1 MAVTTRLALL
11 LIAGILTACGG
22 DDNGDSGAPSEP
34 AAHPA
39 PAPPAL
45 RQWTAPTLLE
55 NNLRTTSSPIV
66 ATDNAGN
73 AIAMWVQGSDVPRGL
88 YAAYYTSATGL
99 WSADQKIDRGFA
111 GAVDATPV
119 YDDFLAAPRIQLA
132 FAANGNALAVWAE
145 ARLGANELWFNTFDA
160 ATSAW
165 DTAERVVNQLD
176 VPAQIPDPN
185 AAPNPDPTAP
195 PQLIDNP
202 AYIAGAQSHPALA
215 LNADGNGLLAWV
227 QTAND
232 KQRVRAASFDAATRT
247 WREHRQELDDD
258 ILTETYTQTRLFA
271 YPQVAFDAQ
280 GNGLVAWV
288 KRSGATGPAPTHDV
302 LARRMLA
309 ADNAA
314 IAADQPIVWQAATP
328 IDTVDG
334 EAAHIQFAVDEAGN
348 VLAVWTQ
355 YDGTRYRIYANR
367 SDTRGAAW
375 QGATR
380 IDDDTTGGDSYAS
393 RITMNTAGNA
403 IAWWSHADHIAS
415 STITTV
421 TRRFRIDTGWAVTPD
436 NAVDAPTLPGYGSHA
451 LLQLTPDNFA
461 LAVWNSREG
470 YNAYSQHNGAD
481 VWAPALQIAGL
492 NDARD
497 HALAQSANGRAF
509 SIWTLEDQRDV
520 RNVYVSVFE

>member
-1 MAVTTRLALL
+1 MALTTRLAFL
-11 LIAGILTACGG
+11 LIAGALTACGS
-22 DDNGDSGAPSEP
+22 DDNGDSGAPQEP

-39 PAPPAL
+39 PASPAL

-55 NNLRTTSSPIV
+55 LNPGTASSPLI
-66 ATDNAGN
+66 ATDDAGN
-73 AIAMWVQGSDVPRGL
+73 ALALWVQTGSAPRSL
-88 YAAYYTSATGL
+88 HAAFYDSDTGA
-99 WSADQKIDRGFA
+99 WRVNQVISSGT
-111 GAVDATPV
+111 GTVDATPV

-132 FAANGNALAVWAE
+132 FAENGNALAVWAE
-145 ARLGANELWFNTFDA
+145 ARAGANELWFNTFDS
-160 ATSAW
+160 ATSTW
-165 DTAERVVNQLD
+165 GTAERVVNQLD
-176 VPAQIPDPN
+176 IPAQIPDPN
-185 AAPNPDPTAP
+185 AVPNPDPAAP

-215 LNADGNGLLAWV
+215 VNADGNGLLAWV
-227 QTAND
+227 QTADD
-232 KQRVRAASFDAATRT
+232 KQRVRAASFDAATKA
-247 WREHRQELDDD
+247 WREHQQELDSDV
-258 ILTETYTQTRLFA
+258 LTEEYTQTRLFA
-271 YPQVAFDAQ
+271 YPQVVLDAQ
-280 GNGLVAWV
+280 GNGLVAWI
-288 KRSGATGPAPTHDV
+288 KRSSVTGQAPTHDV
-302 LARRMLA
+302 LIRRMLT

-314 IAADQPIVWQAATP
+314 VAPDQPVAWQAAAP

-334 EAAHIQFAVDEAGN
+334 EAAHIQLAVDKTGN

-355 YDGTRYRIYANR
+355 YDGLRYRVYANR
-367 SDTRGAAW
+367 SDTSGAAW

-380 IDDDTTGGDSYAS
+380 IDDDNTGGDSYAS

-403 IAWWSHADHIAS
+403 IAWWSHADHIS
-415 STITTV
+415 SPTITTV
-421 TRRFRIDTGWAVTPD
+421 TRRFRGDTGWVVTPA
-436 NAVDAPTLPGYGSHA
+436 NAVDTPALPGYGSHA

-509 SIWTLEDQRDV
+509 SIWTFEDQRDV